1 MVPGLQVLQELWAQ
15 PGPAVLPLAALGF
28 LSCFVVL
35 LRAAACRWSAA
46 ISALLR
52 VYFRH
57 RTDRCRDPSSSTE
70 CSTRETTSA
79 EQAVACMLLSVVLPW
94 MNKTLLVR
102 CLVQLALQRQN
113 SRFLYLQPRFCR
125 LPLLPAA
132 ASMTLLHRFQTLHIP
147 GSVLLCTTEVS
158 AVGQPLKVLPFQN
171 FQFTW
176 NLLSMIVLRHKFPCG
191 PPCAK
196 LSLLRMQEG
205 CTVRWGG

>member
-1 MVPGLQVLQELWAQ
+1 MARLCSGHAPGTGRIGGGIRQ
-15 PGPAVLPLAALGF
+15 AVQ
-28 LSCFVVL
+28 
-35 LRAAACRWSAA
+35 SAA
-46 ISALLR
+46 HVKQRQLSKQRLVLSA
-52 VYFRH
+52 
-57 RTDRCRDPSSSTE
+57 
-70 CSTRETTSA
+70 
-79 EQAVACMLLSVVLPW
+79 VLPW

-158 AVGQPLKVLPFQN
+158 AVGQPLKLLPFQN
-171 FQFTW
+171 FQFTL